1 MTEKTVLLDIAD
13 RIATITIAREQRRN
27 SVDNEALEQIGA
39 AVAKIRREDVAVIIV
54 SGQGTK
60 AFCAGSDLKALASYS
75 ERDARYHTH
84 LFLST
89 MTELDEFPCATI
101 AAIEGFCLG
110 GGLELAL
117 TCDYRIASQ
126 ESKFGFPEIKVNAMP
141 TGGGTIRAPRAL
153 GLARA
158 REMLLFGGQ
167 IDAQK
172 ALDWGLVSEI
182 VPAGTAFEAAKAMA
196 RDYASKVDGP
206 TVGLL
211 KRIIMS
217 SYEASVRTGDAL
229 AYLGDYA
236 LVQSDSFK
244 KGVGGFADRGKTKP

>member
-1 MTEKTVLLDIAD
+1 MAEKTILLYIAD
-13 RIATITIAREQRRN
+13 RVATVVIAREQRRN
-27 SVDNEALEQIGA
+27 SVDNDALEQLRA
-39 AVAKIRREDVAVIIV
+39 AIEEIRRQDVAVIV
-54 SGQGTK
+54 VAGQGTK
-60 AFCAGSDLKALASYS
+60 AFCAGSDLKALAGYS

-89 MTELDEFPCATI
+89 MSELDEFPCATI

-117 TCDYRIASQ
+117 TCDYRIASR
-126 ESKFGFPEIKVNAMP
+126 ESKFGFPEIKVGAMP

-172 ALDWGLVSEI
+172 ALDWGLASEI
-182 VPAGTAFEAAKAMA
+182 VAPGTALEAAKAMA
-196 RDYASKVDGP
+196 RDYASKVDAA

-217 SYEASVRTGDAL
+217 SYNAAGRTGDAL
-229 AYLGDYA
+229 AYLADYA

-244 KGVGGFADRGKTKP
+244 RGVGGFAERGKSKS